1 MIQIPENIRP
11 AVALLAKHHFW
22 LLSILVPLLLLPL
35 LFAARG
41 GLQAQIVS
49 SQGQIRG
56 KLDAVQSVRGVEPH
70 PNAGWSTQ
78 IDADA
83 VRIRRDTLAE
93 WQKFW
98 DSQDFLR
105 VWPREL
111 GDDFLKAV
119 AALKP
124 NGRLDRN
131 LLRRYQSTVPEIVRQ
146 LPARMGAD
154 EAMGDDRK
162 PAPSGTGREPA
173 AGDGDRERRSR
184 ALVSWNADDQRRLL
198 RSFEWATLPTN
209 PQAAT
214 TQVVLAQEELWVYG
228 LLCDAIARANKD
240 AGGAYNA
247 AIVNVAELAVGYP
260 AAQEKPGGAGGARIV
275 MPKTAP
281 AANAGQPP
289 DVEPTGAPQGGS
301 AGKPPHPRFGG
312 SAAGPLGGADSSS
325 GVEGTPAAAPDA
337 SLREWIYVDFSG
349 KPLSAADVAT
359 SPAARMVHLMPFV
372 LRLTIDQRRLDAL
385 LADLAKAPIP
395 IDVREVRIN
404 AGVEQAPVT
413 GGVGGAAGAERKA
426 DRTNDMQVELRGTVG
441 LATAPSAAA
450 VGLEAP
456 APAAPA
462 ATDAAATAP
471 RRPGLRRHGRRVTA

>member
-1 MIQIPENIRP
+1 MIQLPENIRP

-22 LLSILVPLLLLPL
+22 LLAILVPLLLLPL

-41 GLQAQIVS
+41 GLQSQIVS

-56 KLDAVQSVRGVEPH
+56 KLDSVQSVRRVEPH
-70 PNAGWSTQ
+70 PNAGWSTE

-98 DSQDFLR
+98 DSQGFLR
-105 VWPREL
+105 VWPKEL
-111 GDDFLKAV
+111 GEDFLTAV
-119 AALKP
+119 TALNP

-131 LLRRYQSTVPEIVRQ
+131 LLRRYQSTIPEVVRQ

-154 EAMGDDRK
+154 GAMGDDRQAAPGRG
-162 PAPSGTGREPA
+162 PA
-173 AGDGDRERRSR
+173 DGDRERRPR
-184 ALVSWNADDQRRLL
+184 ALLTWNPEDQRRLL
-198 RSFEWATLPTN
+198 RSFDWPTLPTN

-228 LLCDAIARANKD
+228 LFCDVIARANKD

-260 AAQEKPGGAGGARIV
+260 AAQEKPGGVGGTRIL
-275 MPKTAP
+275 MPKSAP
-281 AANAGQPP
+281 AANADQPP
-289 DVEPTGAPQGGS
+289 NMASQGGPLS
-301 AGKPPHPRFGG
+301 KPSHPRFGG
-312 SAAGPLGGADSSS
+312 AVAGPDSNPGMDGS
-325 GVEGTPAAAPDA
+325 PAAAPDA

-349 KPLSAADVAT
+349 RPLSAADLAT

-372 LRLTIDQRRLDAL
+372 LRLTIDQRRLDAF

-404 AGVEQAPVT
+404 GGGGTSRT
-413 GGVGGAAGAERKA
+413 GGMGGAAGNDQRA
-426 DRTNDMQVELRGTVG
+426 DRTNDVQVELRGTVG
-441 LATAPSAAA
+441 LATVPSAAA
-450 VGLEAP
+450 VGLEPP
-456 APAAPA
+456 APATP
-462 ATDAAATAP
+462 DAAATPP
-471 RRPGLRRHGRRVTA
+471 RWPARPRLGRRVTA

>member
-1 MIQIPENIRP
+1 MIQLPENIRP

-49 SQGQIRG
+49 SQGQIRS
-56 KLDAVQSVRGVEPH
+56 KLEAVQSVRRVEPH
-70 PNAGWSTQ
+70 PNAGWSTE

-98 DSQDFLR
+98 EGQGFLR
-105 VWPREL
+105 VWPKEL
-111 GDDFLKAV
+111 GDDFLTAV
-119 AALKP
+119 TTLKP

-131 LLRRYQSTVPEIVRQ
+131 LLRRYQSTIPEIVRQ

-154 EAMGDDRK
+154 EAMGGDRQAT
-162 PAPSGTGREPA
+162 PAGTGRPPA
-173 AGDGDRERRSR
+173 AGDGDRERRSQ
-184 ALVSWNADDQRRLL
+184 ALLTWNAEDQRRLL
-198 RSFEWATLPTN
+198 NSFDWATLPTN

-228 LLCDAIARANKD
+228 LFCDVIARANKD
-240 AGGAYNA
+240 AGGVYNA

-260 AAQEKPGGAGGARIV
+260 AAQEKPGGVGGSRIA
-275 MPKTAP
+275 MPKNAP
-281 AANAGQPP
+281 AATADQPP
-289 DVEPTGAPQGGS
+289 DMAPMGGPQGGTLS
-301 AGKPPHPRFGG
+301 KPSHPRFGG
-312 SAAGPLGGADSSS
+312 AAAGAGSPP
-325 GVEGTPAAAPDA
+325 GVEGTPAEAPDA

-349 KPLSAADVAT
+349 TPLSAADVAT

-385 LADLAKAPIP
+385 LADLAKGPIP

-404 AGVEQAPVT
+404 AGGAKSRT
-413 GGVGGAAGAERKA
+413 GGIGDAAKTDQRA
-426 DRTNDMQVELRGTVG
+426 DRTNDVQVELRGTVG
-441 LATAPSAAA
+441 LATVPSAAA
-450 VGLEAP
+450 VGLEPP
-456 APAAPA
+456 APATP
-462 ATDAAATAP
+462 DAAATPP
-471 RRPGLRRHGRRVTA
+471 RRPARPRLGRRVTA